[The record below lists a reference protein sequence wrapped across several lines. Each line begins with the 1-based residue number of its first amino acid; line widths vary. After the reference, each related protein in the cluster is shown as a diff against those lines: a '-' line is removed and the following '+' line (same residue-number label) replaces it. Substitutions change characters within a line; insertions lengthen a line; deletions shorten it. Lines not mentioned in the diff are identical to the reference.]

1 MFLRPR
7 TPVTRT
13 IRVTPA
19 FLLATILLSAGL
31 PTAAPAQEEPPAAAA
46 ATTDENAPLLDP
58 LVLNPDL
65 WEASSEG
72 FVAANKHLGFRW
84 NSVDKE
90 SAQTTRKGA
99 TCFGLPVCQTVIR
112 MNEGKATE
120 AMLLFYNRGDM
131 GEISR
136 NDYENLIEK
145 ATEAISAATG
155 VPMTARGR
163 DASSAVKA
171 DGRLWQTEKSTFLL
185 EYSAVKEEKARGVPF
200 RAEFIRLEVTPKEEP
215 KTAVQLLQEKKEP
228 FNPASHVRRDLA
240 SGDVEIEGI
249 PMVDQGPKGYCVVA
263 SAERVFRYFERKVDA
278 NELAQLANS
287 SADEG
292 TNVQAMTDS
301 LKSLTARLKIR
312 VRVLIEIEY
321 NETVKM
327 LEEYNRNAKRAKKPD
342 VPMWGSNVSLTDV
355 YARMDPD
362 VLRTTRTKSKAP
374 ITRFERLVK
383 TQIDKG
389 LPLMWSVMLGV
400 MPESKRTSQ
409 TVGGHMRLIT
419 GYNTKTGDL
428 IYSDSWGLGH
438 ESKRMPL
445 VDAWC
450 ITKGLASVEPF

>member
-1 MFLRPR
+1 MFPR
-7 TPVTRT
+7 LHPHLHSR
-13 IRVTPA
+13 ITPA
-19 FLLATILLSAGL
+19 ILLATTFLLGGVAT
-31 PTAAPAQEEPPAAAA
+31 PADAQENTPVAAQQKESPPV
-46 ATTDENAPLLDP
+46 LDS
-58 LVLNPDL
+58 LILNPEL
-65 WEASSEG
+65 WETSAEG
-72 FVAANKHLGFRW
+72 FVSSQKHLGFRW
-84 NSVDKE
+84 NSVNKD
-90 SAQTTRKGA
+90 SAQTTRKGS
-99 TCFGLPVCQTVIR
+99 TCFGLPICQTVIR
-112 MNEGKATE
+112 MNEGKIAE
-120 AMLLFYNRGDM
+120 AMVLFYNRGDM

-136 NDYENLIEK
+136 SDYEALIEK
-145 ATEAISAATG
+145 ASEAISVATG
-155 VPMTARGR
+155 VPATARGR

-215 KTAVQLLQEKKEP
+215 KTAVQLLQEKREP
-228 FNPASHVRRDLA
+228 FNPANHVSRDLA
-240 SGDVEIEGI
+240 SGDVEITGI

-263 SAERVFRYFERKVDA
+263 SAERVFRYFERRVDA

-287 SADEG
+287 TADGG

-312 VRVLIEIEY
+312 VRVLIEMEY
-321 NETVKM
+321 NETIKM
-327 LEEYNRNAKRAKKPD
+327 LEEYNRNAKRAKKSG
-342 VPMWGSNVSLTDV
+342 VPMWGNNVTLTEV

-362 VLRTTRTKSKAP
+362 VLRATRTKSKAQ
-374 ITRFERLVK
+374 ITRFERLIN

-400 MPESKRTSQ
+400 MPESKRSSQ

-419 GYNTKTGDL
+419 GYNSKTGEL

-445 VDAWC
+445 VDAWS